1 MINIIKVGMTSKGYR
16 RFKCTACGT
25 LWDADEEHFEQ
36 AAGLD
41 LYYSTCPVCGLACG
55 EQRQKEK
62 PEVIPSLQFFRDWK
76 KQCNAVKNCSF
87 CKYEYIC
94 KVKPSLWYEEEIIR
108 SLSTIHGE
116 SKHETESNR

>member
-1 MINIIKVGMTSKGYR
+1 MIKIIKVGMTSKGYR

-25 LWDADEEHFEQ
+25 LWDADEESFKQ

-62 PEVIPSLQFFRDWK
+62 SEEIPSLQFFRDWK

-94 KVKPSLWYEEEIIR
+94 KVKPSLWYDEEIIR
-108 SLSTIHGE
+108 SLSTIHGG
-116 SKHETESNR
+116 SNNE